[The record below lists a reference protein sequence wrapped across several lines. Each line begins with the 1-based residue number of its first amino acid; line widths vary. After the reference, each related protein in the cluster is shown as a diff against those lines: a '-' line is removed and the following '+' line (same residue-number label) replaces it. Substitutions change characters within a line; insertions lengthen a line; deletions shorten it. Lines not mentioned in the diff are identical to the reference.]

1 MSDPANITQL
11 LNQWSGGDDKAG
23 EQLTPIVYEELRRLA
38 RRIFSGERQG
48 HTLQP
53 TALVHEAYV
62 KLIDA
67 DVTWQDRA
75 HFYSLAA
82 RMMRRLLVNN
92 ANARG
97 AEKRGGK
104 AVRVTLVEDNVAGPS
119 EEAGIL
125 ALNEALES
133 LAQIDERKSHLIEL
147 QYFGGLSQK
156 EMEVVTGLSRST
168 IVRDLRLARAW
179 VKSFLD
185 KH

>member
-1 MSDPANITQL
+1 VSKAANITQL

-23 EQLTPIVYEELRRLA
+23 EQLTPIVYDELRRLA
-38 RRIFSGERQG
+38 MRIFSGERRG

-53 TALVHEAYV
+53 TALVHEAYL

-82 RMMRRLLVNN
+82 RMMRRLLVNH

-97 AEKRGGK
+97 AEKRGGE
-104 AVRVTLVEDNVAGPS
+104 ALRVTLVEDDVAEEA

-133 LAQIDERKSHLIEL
+133 LAEIDERKSQLIEL
-147 QYFGGLSQK
+147 QYFGGLSHK
-156 EMEVVTGLSRST
+156 EMEEVTGLSKST

-179 VKSFLD
+179 VKNYLD